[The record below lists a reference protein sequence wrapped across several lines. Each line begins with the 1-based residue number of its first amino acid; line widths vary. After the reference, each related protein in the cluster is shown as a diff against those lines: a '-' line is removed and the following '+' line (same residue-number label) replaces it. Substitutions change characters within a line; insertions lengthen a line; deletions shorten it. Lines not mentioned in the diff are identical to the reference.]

1 MLVTHIKSILRNK
14 VNGIY
19 IILSTIFFHSAKF
32 RHKYSI
38 FFRDILWYKS

>member
-19 IILSTIFFHSAKF
+19 IILSTIFF
-32 RHKYSI
+32 I
-38 FFRDILWYKS
+38 VLNLGINIQFF